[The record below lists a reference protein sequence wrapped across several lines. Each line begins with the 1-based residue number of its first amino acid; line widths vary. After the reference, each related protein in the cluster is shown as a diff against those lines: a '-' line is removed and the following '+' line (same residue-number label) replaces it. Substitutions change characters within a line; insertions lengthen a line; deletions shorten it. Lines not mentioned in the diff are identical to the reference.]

1 MRDRNIVQFV
11 GICMG
16 AEEEGI
22 PDEAML
28 VRQGRW
34 GGAGVVEGQV
44 PAINPLS
51 KCCLCGQASI
61 SGA

>member
-28 VRQGRW
+28 V
-34 GGAGVVEGQV
+34 GGAV
-44 PAINPLS
+44 PLAMMAQINDRYIAAAR
-51 KCCLCGQASI
+51 G
-61 SGA
+61 